1 MHPYTRGK
9 TGASVP
15 AHPWSR
21 PGPLSRAHSGPLSRA
36 IGLGHLLTPQDYL
49 CDQRCAKTG
58 PDRGTCFPEPVR
70 RAAKSALRTSPRLPI
85 MAFNHISQMEAVPT
99 YS

>member
-58 PDRGTCFPEPVR
+58 PDSEESCQVR
-70 RAAKSALRTSPRLPI
+70 FKDLPTPP
-85 MAFNHISQMEAVPT
+85 HHGL
-99 YS
+99 